1 MKQWLVRF
9 VVLLVFNV
17 LVLLVIGW
25 LTPANVG
32 WSAVWAGIVLSFLT
46 MWVRPLLTRWFSGGA
61 ERSSMQRTKTGQGI
75 VRVGIVL
82 LIAFIVWIVTV
93 WLSGVTVG
101 LNPLAYVL
109 PPVILAIGWWI
120 YDLIA
125 QRAEHHA
132 GALYDKATGVQIEG
146 ADADIPAIPSPETRA
161 ARAELQDGLTAE
173 QRRMLDELGNS

>member
-25 LTPANVG
+25 LTPAKVG
-32 WSAVWAGIVLSFLT
+32 WAALWAGIVLTFLT

-61 ERSSMQRTKTGQGI
+61 AKSDGQRTKAGRGV

-93 WLSGVTVG
+93 WLSGVSVG
-101 LNPLAYVL
+101 LNPLAYIL
-109 PPVILAIGWWI
+109 PPVILAIGWWV
-120 YDLIA
+120 YDMIA

-132 GALYDKATGVQIEG
+132 GALYDKATGAEVG
-146 ADADIPAIPSPETRA
+146 ATDATTPAVSSSESA
-161 ARAELQDGLTAE
+161 AGRRELQDGLTDE
-173 QRRMLDELGNS
+173 QRRMLDELGNG

>member
-25 LTPANVG
+25 LTPADVG
-32 WSAVWAGIVLSFLT
+32 WAALWAGIVLTFLT
-46 MWVRPLLTRWFSGGA
+46 MWVRPLLTGWLSGGA
-61 ERSSMQRTKTGQGI
+61 AKSDGQRTKAGRGV

-93 WLSGVTVG
+93 WLSGVSAG
-101 LNPLAYVL
+101 LNPLAYIL

-120 YDLIA
+120 YDMIA

-132 GALYDKATGVQIEG
+132 GVLYDKATGAQVG
-146 ADADIPAIPSPETRA
+146 ATDTATPAVSSPESA
-161 ARAELQDGLTAE
+161 AGRRELQDGLTDE
-173 QRRMLDELGNS
+173 QRRMLDELGNG